1 VKVLGIETAT
11 EVCAAAIVRDGR
23 VIAEASLDKKNV
35 HAEKL
40 LVLIHTVLEETTTAM
55 DGIDGIAV
63 SIGPGSFTGLR
74 IGLSVAKGLA
84 YATSKPIVAVP
95 TLVALA
101 QRTLDAGKVEPGGFV
116 LAALDA
122 RRDEV
127 YCQLFNVTGAGLTS
141 VWDARDMTTTELIG
155 EIDSRD
161 VLLTGDG
168 SMKILSHAGS
178 LRRLRFVGEELSRC
192 SAGNV
197 ALLGHRL
204 LGEGRT
210 EDPSTLEPRYIKDF
224 FLNARQQLAW

>member
-11 EVCAAAIVRDGR
+11 SICSAAVVKDGR
-23 VIAEASLDKKNV
+23 VIAEASVEKKNV

-40 LVLIHTVLEETTTAM
+40 LGLIRKVLEEAATTV
-55 DGIDGIAV
+55 DGIAGIAV

-84 YATSKPIVAVP
+84 YASFKPLVAVP
-95 TLVALA
+95 TLEALA
-101 QRTLDAGKVEPGGFV
+101 YRTFSAGKVAPGGFV

-127 YCQLFNVTGAGLTS
+127 YCQLSGMDSSGLTP
-141 VWDARDMTTTELIG
+141 VWDARDMTVTELIE
-155 EIDSRD
+155 EIGACAVTLS
-161 VLLTGDG
+161 GDA
-168 SMKILSHAGS
+168 SMKILSHSGAS
-178 LRRLRFVGEELSRC
+178 DRMTFVGEELSRC
-192 SAGNV
+192 SAGSV

-204 LGEGRT
+204 LEEGKT

-224 FLNARQQLAW
+224 FLKTR

>member
-1 VKVLGIETAT
+1 MKVLGIETAT
-11 EVCAAAIVRDGR
+11 EVCAAAIARDGR
-23 VIAEASLDKKNV
+23 VIAEVSVDKKNV
-35 HAEKL
+35 HAERL
-40 LVLIHTVLEETTTAM
+40 LALISTVLEETATTV

-84 YATSKPIVAVP
+84 YASSKPLVAVP
-95 TLVALA
+95 TLEALA
-101 QRTLDAGKVEPGGFV
+101 YRAFHAGKVETGGSV

-127 YCQLFNVTGAGLTS
+127 YCQLFSVAGTDLTP
-141 VWDARDMTTTELIG
+141 VWDARDLTTTELIS
-155 EIDSRD
+155 EIDTRD
-161 VLLTGDG
+161 VILTGGG
-168 SMKILSHAGS
+168 SMKILLHAGPS
-178 LRRLRFVGEELSRC
+178 HRMAFAGEELSRC
-192 SAGNV
+192 SAGSV

-224 FLNARQQLAW
+224 FLKTR